1 MTARHTTLTTAALAL
16 LIPAGLPAQQL
27 TARDAFWSSSDLITV
42 TPNPAAHKQ
51 TASHPHPDSGPRT
64 DQAGAND
71 TGAGS
76 QSHRGAQ
83 VAQLVAMNGYGSAPH
98 LVRTAEDRL
107 GLRCSVM
114 LRGVDGEYNEVVP
127 GSIFHSGDHIRLSFL
142 ANRAGY
148 FYVIQK
154 GSTGTWRPIFPPP
167 NSPADANKVTAGQLQ
182 TVPSGTKSFS
192 FDQNPGDE
200 KVFVILSRTPIPD
213 IDRAIQN
220 LKGNQPA
227 ATAPPE
233 PENGPMV
240 EAANHIPDAF
250 VQGIASR
257 DLTLVDEEKVDES
270 SKGDVQGEKAVYV
283 VSKGSGPDAGSQVIL
298 SLDLRHE

>member
-1 MTARHTTLTTAALAL
+1 MIAKHLALAAASSAL
-16 LIPAGLPAQQL
+16 LIPPGLVAQQL

-42 TPNPAAHKQ
+42 SPNPAAHKQ
-51 TASHPHPDSGPRT
+51 TASHPRPPS
-64 DQAGAND
+64 DQTGGND
-71 TGAGS
+71 TAGGS
-76 QSHRGAQ
+76 QSRRGAQ
-83 VAQLVAMNGYGSAPH
+83 VVQLVAMNGYGSAPH

-114 LRGVDGEYNEVVP
+114 LRGVDGEYNEVAP
-127 GSIFHSGDHIRLSFL
+127 GGIFHSGDHIRLSFL

-154 GSTGTWRPIFPPP
+154 GSSGAWSPIFPPP
-167 NSPADANKVTAGQLQ
+167 HSPADANQVSAGQIQ
-182 TVPSGTKSFS
+182 TVPSGTRSFA

-200 KVFVILSRTPIPD
+200 KLYVILSRAPIPD

-227 ATAPPE
+227 SAPPRE
-233 PENGPMV
+233 PDNGAMV

-257 DLTLVDEEKVDES
+257 DLTLVDEQKVDES
-270 SKGDVQGEKAVYV
+270 SKGDVQGEKAIYV
-283 VSKGSGPDAGSQVIL
+283 VSKGSGADAGSQVVL

>member
-1 MTARHTTLTTAALAL
+1 MTARRETFTIAALAF
-16 LIPAGLPAQQL
+16 LIPAGLCAQQL
-27 TARDAFWSSSDLITV
+27 AARDAFWSSSDLITV

-51 TASHPHPDSGPRT
+51 ATSHPRPHPDQT
-64 DQAGAND
+64 GAND
-71 TGAGS
+71 ASGGS
-76 QSHRGAQ
+76 QAHRGAQ
-83 VAQLVAMNGYGSAPH
+83 VAQLVAMNGYGSAPR

-114 LRGVDGEYNEVVP
+114 LRGVDGEYNEVMP

-154 GSTGTWRPIFPPP
+154 GSTGTWSPIFPPP
-167 NSPADANKVTAGQLQ
+167 NSPADANQISAGQLQ
-182 TVPSGTKSFS
+182 TVPSGTKTFA

-200 KVFVILSRTPIPD
+200 KLYIILSRAPIPD
-213 IDRAIQN
+213 IDRAIQS

-227 ATAPPE
+227 STPPAQ

-257 DLTLVDEEKVDES
+257 DLVLVDEQKVDES
-270 SKGDVQGEKAVYV
+270 SKGDVQGEKAIYV
-283 VSKGSGPDAGSQVIL
+283 VSKGSGPDAGSQVVL

>member
-1 MTARHTTLTTAALAL
+1 MIARNATFVSAAIVL
-16 LIPAGLPAQQL
+16 LIPAGLCAQQL
-27 TARDAFWSSSDLITV
+27 AARDAFWSSSDLITV

-51 TASHPHPDSGPRT
+51 TAPHPRPHS
-64 DQAGAND
+64 DQTGAND
-71 TGAGS
+71 TAGGA
-76 QSHRGAQ
+76 QSRRGTQ

-114 LRGVDGEYNEVVP
+114 LRGVGGEYNEVAP

-142 ANRAGY
+142 ANRAGF

-154 GSTGTWRPIFPPP
+154 GSTGAWSPIFPPP
-167 NSPADANKVTAGQLQ
+167 KSPADANKVEAGQLQ
-182 TVPSGTKSFS
+182 TVPGGTKSFA

-200 KVFVILSRTPIPD
+200 KLYVILSRTPIPD
-213 IDRAIQN
+213 IDRAIQS
-220 LKGNQPA
+220 LKGDQPA
-227 ATAPPE
+227 SAPE
-233 PENGPMV
+233 QQPENGPMV
-240 EAANHIPDAF
+240 EAENHIPDAF

-257 DLTLVDEEKVDES
+257 DLTLVDEQKVDQT
-270 SKGDVQGEKAVYV
+270 SKGDVQGEKAIYV
-283 VSKGSGPDAGSQVIL
+283 VSKGSGPDAGAQVVL